1 MWAGPKAG
9 LLCAKRYSATQGHGP
24 ERGPSEFPLKT
35 PAPHSKSLSKG
46 EEKA

>member
-1 MWAGPKAG
+1 MTG
-9 LLCAKRYSATQGHGP
+9 LHCAQRHSVTWGRGP

-35 PAPHSKSLSKG
+35 PAPDSRNVSKE